1 MSELVSTISA
11 EEDLDALLAGLGLS
25 EDETKT
31 APVEPVE
38 EILGETDLEAAVMSA
53 EAQEAVS
60 AHYDEEVVEDAV
72 APAEADPM
80 QDPSVLFAETEAKE
94 AAHALEV
101 EVGIAAAPVEPEAPK
116 KEKKAKK
123 EKPEGEKKDA
133 PKRKH
138 YASKE
143 ERITD
148 KFGAELGEYLILEV
162 KDAALEGDALKEAQ
176 ENTLASMNA
185 VGTKVQN
192 RVTYLIEFAGGKSA
206 KLNDIAVAAMKLL
219 KSDGKITTGE
229 KGNLFAEL
237 SKTHAKSSANAMGNN
252 TIGAMRVLK
261 MVVSNEKGEYVPNP
275 QSLYFLKISGML
287 GL

>member
-11 EEDLDALLAGLGLS
+11 EEDLDALLAGLGLL
-25 EDETKT
+25 DEQDVKAEAAETP
-31 APVEPVE
+31 AE
-38 EILGETDLEAAVMSA
+38 LGETELEAAVMSA
-53 EAQEAVS
+53 EAQEIVA
-60 AHYDEEVVEDAV
+60 AHYDEEEPTEV
-72 APAEADPM
+72 APVVSDPM
-80 QDPSVLFAETEAKE
+80 QDPSILLAEVEAKE
-94 AAHALEV
+94 AAHELEV
-101 EVGIAAAPVEPEAPK
+101 KVGVAPAPITDEGAEKPK
-116 KEKKAKK
+116 KEKKAK
-123 EKPEGEKKDA
+123 GEKKEKDA

-148 KFGAELGEYLILEV
+148 KFGAELGEYLVLEM
-162 KDAALEGDALKEAQ
+162 KDAALTGEALKEVQ

-192 RVTYLIEFAGGKSA
+192 RVTYLIEFAGGKAA
-206 KLNDIAVAAMKLL
+206 KLNEIAVAAMKLL
-219 KSDGKITTGE
+219 KSDGKIVTGE

-237 SKTHAKSSANAMGNN
+237 TKTHAKSSANAMGGN

-261 MVVSNEKGEYVPNP
+261 MVILDGNGDYIPNP
-275 QSLYFLKISGML
+275 QSLYYHKISGML